1 MFTNLSYANL
11 PYWNQLPMTVTNYGG
26 DTQVS
31 TIPEYAS
38 SRIGMT
44 MNPIAQQ
51 QFGMSMPSVQDLA
64 QSYLNP
70 AMNQMANT
78 VIRNTQQAIA
88 ATKQGLNAAL
98 QKKDL
103 KEEDKKKI
111 NDLLEQLKKQE
122 EKLKE
127 LMQATE
133 TKPEDAFTKAQ
144 DIQNEVNKI
153 KESANKLFTAINK
166 GTSTDSTKTD
176 NDDTK
181 ADDTTKADGDDSKKA
196 DGKTKTNDKTKA
208 DGKDEKQGA
217 SVDQA
222 KITSLVDQF
231 YDATYRVGTD
241 DEAFNSVCEQITDE
255 NIIDVMLTWKKFHTT
270 EKGES
275 FMQTFMWDANS
286 DQKKTYG
293 KKIARALRDKAVA
306 LGIYDKCR
314 EDFATIDKE
323 MNSWFY
329 ISNDVAKNYDNIIKE
344 IANKEGKPYAL
355 KDFKY

>member
-11 PYWNQLPMTVTNYGG
+11 PYWNQLPMVVTNYGG

-38 SRIGMT
+38 GRFGMT

-51 QFGMSMPSVQDLA
+51 QFGIPMPSVQDLTQA
-64 QSYLNP
+64 YLNP
-70 AMNQMANT
+70 AVNQMANT

-88 ATKQGLNAAL
+88 TVKQGLNIAL

-122 EKLKE
+122 EALKE

-153 KESANKLFTAINK
+153 KNSANELFTAINK
-166 GTSTDSTKTD
+166 GTSTDK
-176 NDDTK
+176 DDTK
-181 ADDTTKADGDDSKKA
+181 ADETKADGDDKTKV
-196 DGKTKTNDKTKA
+196 DDDKTKTDKDTKTDDT
-208 DGKDEKQGA
+208 DGKQGA

-231 YDATYRVGTD
+231 YDATYQVGTD
-241 DEAFNSVCEQITDE
+241 DDAFNSVCEQINAD
-255 NIIDVMLTWKKFHTT
+255 NVLDVMLAWKKYHGT
-270 EKGES
+270 EKNES
-275 FMQTFMWDANS
+275 FMTAFMWDANAS
-286 DQKKTYG
+286 QKKTYG
-293 KKIARALRDKAVA
+293 KKIARALREKAEA
-306 LGIYDKCR
+306 LGVYDKCR
-314 EDFATIDKE
+314 EDFAAIDKE
-323 MNSWFY
+323 MGSWFFVRNS
-329 ISNDVAKNYDNIIKE
+329 IAQNYDNIIKV

-355 KDFKY
+355 SDFKY

>member
-38 SRIGMT
+38 GRIGMT
-44 MNPIAQQ
+44 MNPTAQQ
-51 QFGMSMPSVQDLA
+51 QFGMGIPSVQDLT

-78 VIRNTQQAIA
+78 VIRATQQAIA

-111 NDLLEQLKKQE
+111 NNLLEQLKKQE
-122 EKLKE
+122 EALKE
-127 LMQATE
+127 LMQSTE
-133 TKPEDAFTKAQ
+133 MKPEDAFTKAQ
-144 DIQNEVNKI
+144 DIQKEVNKI
-153 KESANKLFTAINK
+153 KTSANELIKAINN

-176 NDDTK
+176 ND
-181 ADDTTKADGDDSKKA
+181 ATKADGDDTKT
-196 DGKTKTNDKTKA
+196 DGKTKTDDKTKT

-217 SVDQA
+217 SVDQT
-222 KITSLVDQF
+222 KITNLVDQF
-231 YDATYRVGTD
+231 YDATYRIGTD
-241 DEAFNSVCEQITDE
+241 DEVFNSVCEQITDE
-255 NIIDVMLTWKKFHTT
+255 NVLDVMLTWKKFHGT

-275 FMQTFMWDANS
+275 FMQAFMWDANA

-314 EDFATIDKE
+314 EDFAAIDKE

>member
-38 SRIGMT
+38 GRIGMT
-44 MNPIAQQ
+44 MNQIAQQ
-51 QFGMSMPSVQDLA
+51 QFGMSMPSVQDLT

-78 VIRNTQQAIA
+78 VIRATQQAIA
-88 ATKQGLNAAL
+88 ATKQSLNAAL

-111 NDLLEQLKKQE
+111 NNLLEQLKKQE
-122 EKLKE
+122 EALKE
-127 LMQATE
+127 LMQSTE
-133 TKPEDAFTKAQ
+133 MKPEDAFTKAQ
-144 DIQNEVNKI
+144 DIQKEVNKI
-153 KESANKLFTAINK
+153 KTSANELIKAINN

-176 NDDTK
+176 ADATKTDD
-181 ADDTTKADGDDSKKA
+181 
-196 DGKTKTNDKTKA
+196 KTKT

-231 YDATYRVGTD
+231 YDATYRIGTD

-255 NIIDVMLTWKKFHTT
+255 NVLDVMLTWKKFHGT

-275 FMQTFMWDANS
+275 FMQAFMWDANA

-314 EDFATIDKE
+314 EDFAAIDKE

>member
-11 PYWNQLPMTVTNYGG
+11 PYWNQLPMVVTNYGG

-38 SRIGMT
+38 GRFGMT

-51 QFGMSMPSVQDLA
+51 QFGMSMPSVQDLT

-70 AMNQMANT
+70 ALNQMANT

-88 ATKQGLNAAL
+88 AVKQGLNTAL

-122 EKLKE
+122 EALKE

-153 KESANKLFTAINK
+153 KNSANELFTAINK
-166 GTSTDSTKTD
+166 GTSTDNTKTNKD
-176 NDDTK
+176 DAKADDTK
-181 ADDTTKADGDDSKKA
+181 ADGDNTKVDG
-196 DGKTKTNDKTKA
+196 GKTKTDKDTKT
-208 DGKDEKQGA
+208 DDTDEKQGA

-231 YDATYRVGTD
+231 YDATYRFGTD
-241 DEAFNSVCEQITDE
+241 DEAFNSVCEQITSD
-255 NIIDVMLTWKKFHTT
+255 NVLDVMLSWKKYHGT
-270 EKGES
+270 EKNES
-275 FMQTFMWDANS
+275 FMTAFMWDANA

-293 KKIARALRDKAVA
+293 KKIARALRDKAEA
-306 LGIYDKCR
+306 LGVYDKCR
-314 EDFATIDKE
+314 EDFAAIDKE
-323 MNSWFY
+323 MGSWFY
-329 ISNDVAKNYDNIIKE
+329 VSNDVAKNYDNIIKV

-355 KDFKY
+355 SDFKY

>member
-31 TIPEYAS
+31 TIPKYAS
-38 SRIGMT
+38 GRIGMG
-44 MNPIAQQ
+44 I
-51 QFGMSMPSVQDLA
+51 PSVQDLT

-78 VIRNTQQAIA
+78 VIRATQQAIA

-111 NDLLEQLKKQE
+111 NNLLEQLKKQE
-122 EKLKE
+122 EALKE
-127 LMQATE
+127 LMQSTE
-133 TKPEDAFTKAQ
+133 MKPEDAFTKAQ
-144 DIQNEVNKI
+144 DIQKEVNKI
-153 KESANKLFTAINK
+153 KTSANELFKAINN

-176 NDDTK
+176 
-181 ADDTTKADGDDSKKA
+181 ADATKADGDDTKT
-196 DGKTKTNDKTKA
+196 DGKTKTDDKTKT

-217 SVDQA
+217 SVDQT
-222 KITSLVDQF
+222 KITNLVDQF
-231 YDATYRVGTD
+231 YDATYRIGTD

-255 NIIDVMLTWKKFHTT
+255 NVLDVMLTWKKFHGT

-275 FMQTFMWDANS
+275 FMQAFMWDANA

-314 EDFATIDKE
+314 EDFAAIDKE

>member
-11 PYWNQLPMTVTNYGG
+11 PYWGTLPMGVTNYGR
-26 DTQVS
+26 DTQVF
-31 TIPEYAS
+31 TIPEEAFGQT
-38 SRIGMT
+38 GMT

-51 QFGMSMPSVQDLA
+51 QFGMSMPSVHDLA

-78 VIRNTQQAIA
+78 VIRNSQQAIA

-122 EKLKE
+122 EALKE

-144 DIQNEVNKI
+144 DIQNEVDKI

-181 ADDTTKADGDDSKKA
+181 ADDTTKADGDDTKA
-196 DGKTKTNDKTKA
+196 DGKTKTNGKTKA
-208 DGKDEKQGA
+208 DSKDEKQGA

-231 YDATYRVGTD
+231 YDATYRIGTD

-255 NIIDVMLTWKKFHTT
+255 NVIDVMLAWKKFHTT

-323 MNSWFY
+323 MNSWFC